1 VNFTAAVMTVVTM
14 GATIS
19 TETALAA
26 DILDPITQADTTAGD
41 ITVVAVTVVV
51 AMAAAVT
58 AVAEVT
64 TDRR

>member
-1 VNFTAAVMTVVTM
+1 M

-26 DILDPITQADTTAGD
+26 DILDPITQADTIAGD
-41 ITVVAVTVVV
+41 ITAAAVTVVV